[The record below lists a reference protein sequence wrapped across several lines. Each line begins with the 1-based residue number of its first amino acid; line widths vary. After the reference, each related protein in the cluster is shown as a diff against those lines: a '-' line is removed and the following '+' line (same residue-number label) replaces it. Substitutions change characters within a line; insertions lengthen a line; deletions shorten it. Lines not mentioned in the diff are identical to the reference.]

1 MYDNLDDGK
10 KLKRVLGFWATFGVV
25 VGFVISGTA
34 MVSLGNMAGNAG
46 YASFITMAIALIPMM
61 AAAFAFAEL
70 TSMVPGGG
78 MVSEYTMPALGRFWA
93 IFSILSG
100 YVMLISA
107 DGGTQQVIAGL
118 SMESLV
124 GIPQPVTSVALLL
137 FVLAINFFGVD
148 FFGKTEAILTMTML
162 AIFVFVGVI
171 GLSGV
176 GETLGGAAPVHSEFS
191 LGENG
196 WSPVFLSVG
205 TAIWLFIGF
214 DFVCPMAEENIKPHK
229 NIPKALII
237 GLICIY
243 IMDVIFAFASYRY
256 TPTDLLLNSSIP
268 HVEAAKY
275 LLGNAGFVLMSILT
289 IIAAITTANAHI
301 AALSRML
308 YGMARERLMP
318 KFFSKLHPKY
328 RTPWCGILFT
338 AGLMVITLVY
348 VTVKGADVSTI
359 LTLVNMA
366 SITWMC
372 TYIIAMVDVLVLRK
386 KYPDFPRL
394 WKAPFAKVT
403 MPIGILGV
411 LYAIYTMKDTVPMAL
426 IALIVFALY
435 AIIWL
440 KTHKISMFETEPLEN
455 LVGEVLNRSEK
466 LPEWD
471 EAVKDWI
478 STRKLQA

>member
-1 MYDNLDDGK
+1 MYDQLNDGK
-10 KLKRVLGFWATFGVV
+10 KLKRVLGFWSTFGVV

-46 YASFITMAIALIPMM
+46 YASFLTMAIALIPMM

-70 TSMVPGGG
+70 TSMLPGGG
-78 MVSEYTMPALGRFWA
+78 MVSEYTMPALGRLCA

-124 GIPQPVTSVALLL
+124 GIPQPVTSALLLL

-148 FFGKTEAILTMTML
+148 FFGKIEAVLTMLML
-162 AIFVFVGVI
+162 IIFVFVGVI
-171 GLSGV
+171 GLSGA
-176 GETLGGAAPVHSEFS
+176 GETMGGMEAIHPDFE

-196 WSPVFLSVG
+196 WSPVFMSVG

-214 DFVCPMAEENIKPHK
+214 DFVCPMAEENINPHK

-256 TPTDLLLNSSIP
+256 TPTEILLNSSIP
-268 HVEAAKY
+268 HVEAARH
-275 LLGNAGFVLMSILT
+275 LLGNTGFVLMSVLT
-289 IIAAITTANAHI
+289 IVAAVTTANAHI

-308 YGMARERLMP
+308 YGMARERLAP
-318 KFFSKLHPKY
+318 RFFSKLHPKY

-348 VTVKGADVSTI
+348 VTAKGADVSTI

-403 MPIGILGV
+403 MPIGIIGV

-426 IALIVFALY
+426 LALIVFVIY
-435 AIIWL
+435 AIVWL
-440 KTHKISMFETEPLEN
+440 KTHKIPMFKTVELDH
-455 LVGEVLNRSEK
+455 LVEEVRQRSEE

-471 EAVKDWI
+471 KAVEVWLEKQKA
-478 STRKLQA
+478 R